1 MVTLNLTLIVQLVL
15 FLVFLWGMHRLA
27 FRPTLEALDARDE
40 QIARDEDAAAAA
52 TKEAAKLEGRYAEEL
67 AAARQEAAAMISEVR
82 REAVDERN
90 ARLAEA
96 RREADEAVAAAR
108 AAAQQELAGERAHY
122 DELLP
127 GLLGEMRRKMSLGG
141 SD

>member
-40 QIARDEDAAAAA
+40 RIARDEEAAAVAA
-52 TKEAAKLEGRYAEEL
+52 KEAAKLESRYADEL
-67 AAARQEAAAMISEVR
+67 AAARQEASAMVSQVR
-82 REAVDERN
+82 REAVDDRN

-96 RREADEAVAAAR
+96 RRAADEAVAAAR
-108 AAAQQELAGERAHY
+108 AAAQQELAAERARY
-122 DELLP
+122 EELVP
-127 GLLGEMRRKMSLGG
+127 GLLAEMRRKMSLGG
-141 SD
+141 LD